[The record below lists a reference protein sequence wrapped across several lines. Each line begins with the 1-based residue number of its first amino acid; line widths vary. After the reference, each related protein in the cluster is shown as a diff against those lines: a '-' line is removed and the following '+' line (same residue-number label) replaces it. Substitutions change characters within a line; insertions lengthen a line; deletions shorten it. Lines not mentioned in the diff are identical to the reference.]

1 MVSFTNVSFCAP
13 IDVVGINVVVVT
25 LYDNVLFTGLV
36 VLLKGVV
43 VYTNV

>member
-1 MVSFTNVSFCAP
+1 MVAFTNVSFCAP
-13 IDVVGINVVVVT
+13 NVVVLVDVVVVP
-25 LYDNVLFTGLV
+25 LYVNVLFTGLA